1 MCTACNVSCVLQPAV
16 CHAEV
21 ITQPPET
28 VDTLYLECQNNEE
41 LSRHKMQ
48 HFSVNCIFGGWI
60 KVKIKHEPLQSKNM
74 RELMLLLE

>member
-1 MCTACNVSCVLQPAV
+1 MSCVLQSAV

-60 KVKIKHEPLQSKNM
+60 KVKIKHEPLQSKIM
-74 RELMLLLE
+74 RERVNEFDRVV

>member
-1 MCTACNVSCVLQPAV
+1 MTRLACEGRHEVRHSAELCHAACVLQPAV

-28 VDTLYLECQNNEE
+28 ADTLYLECQNNEE

-48 HFSVNCIFGGWI
+48 HFSQIVYLAGG
-60 KVKIKHEPLQSKNM
+60 LRSK
-74 RELMLLLE
+74 